1 MLQVANIDDSSA
13 PMTFLRGTIVTA
25 MLELVLV
32 NTTSTG
38 AAQEV
43 SLSLLGDSVSL
54 SLWSAPAV
62 CYQGWYRWPPCASD
76 FAGSGALTRRVI
88 VRWADGDNPMLVGV
102 PGRRTSV

>member
-1 MLQVANIDDSSA
+1 VLNSTKTALCALTRFVVLVVMLQVVDIDDSSA
-13 PMTFLRGTIVTA
+13 SMTFLRGTVVTA

-62 CYQGWYRWPPCASD
+62 CYQRWYRWPPVPRIS
-76 FAGSGALTRRVI
+76 RVQA
-88 VRWADGDNPMLVGV
+88 R
-102 PGRRTSV
+102 

>member
-1 MLQVANIDDSSA
+1 MLQVVNIDDSSA
-13 PMTFLRGTIVTA
+13 SMTFLRGTVVTA

-62 CYQGWYRWPPCASD
+62 CYQRWYRWPPVPRIS
-76 FAGSGALTRRVI
+76 RVQA
-88 VRWADGDNPMLVGV
+88 R
-102 PGRRTSV
+102 